1 VYVSSKRKCNV
12 YVPCSQS
19 HEYSTTPRYG
29 IISLS
34 MNVTVV
40 MVQSLNGK
48 TTKGECPDDGQ
59 WKSTE
64 DQNFFHSLHKKYS
77 LVVMGKKTYEV
88 FKHHMVFQKNQLRI
102 VMTSHPELYATQTIP
117 HKLEFTDES
126 PQELVMRVSKNGY
139 KTMLLAGGG
148 TLNTAF
154 FKSHLVNEL
163 YLTIEPIL
171 FGDGISIVTKDCQDI
186 HLHLLSVKRL
196 NTQGTL
202 LLQYRIE

>member
-64 DQNFFHSLHKKYS
+64 DQDFFHSLHKKYS
-77 LVVMGKKTYEV
+77 LVVMGRKTYDAV
-88 FKHHMVFQKNQLRI
+88 RQQMKFTNNQLRI
-102 VMTSHPELYATQTIP
+102 VMTGHPKRYTKDAIP
-117 HKLEFTDES
+117 NKLEFSDES
-126 PQELVMRVSKNGY
+126 PERLINRLTKRGYTHLLLV
-139 KTMLLAGGG
+139 GGG